1 MEAEAS
7 GGVDRKLT
15 ISSVDTMLHDELN
28 RWSAKELRSMQSD
41 SLHWSRG
48 SKKGSKLCKDS
59 STDLSQK
66 V

>member
-15 ISSVDTMLHDELN
+15 TSLSVDTMLNDELN
-28 RWSAKELRSMQSD
+28 RWSAKELISAQAD

-48 SKKGSKLCKDS
+48 SKKGSKHCKDS
-59 STDLSQK
+59 STDLS
-66 V
+66 